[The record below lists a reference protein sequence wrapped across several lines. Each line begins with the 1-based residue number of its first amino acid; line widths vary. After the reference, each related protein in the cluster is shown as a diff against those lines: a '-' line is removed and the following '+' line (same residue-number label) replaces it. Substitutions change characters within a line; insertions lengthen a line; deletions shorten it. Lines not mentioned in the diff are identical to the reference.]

1 MNKKTGKEEIFIKS
15 MGIIIKKGFN
25 NTGLNEILKAS
36 DIPKGSFY
44 NYFISKED
52 YGLQLLDFFA
62 EKIFSYIDNYKDNN
76 ELSSLEQFRLFLED
90 FLKYYQED
98 DFKGGCPFGNF
109 AQELGDINENFR
121 IKTESIFYKVVE
133 KFSSFLSEAKKQSEV
148 DENIDEFVV
157 ANSILNY
164 WQGTLLRLKVSK
176 DPQHYEDFLDNI
188 FEVLLKKN

>member
-1 MNKKTGKEEIFIKS
+1 MASISYYKFLAALKTHFDVRRLQDYEKKSRKS
-15 MGIIIKKGFN
+15 IC
-25 NTGLNEILKAS
+25 
-36 DIPKGSFY
+36 
-44 NYFISKED
+44 
-52 YGLQLLDFFA
+52 LLRHDV
-62 EKIFSYIDNYKDNN
+62 D
-76 ELSSLEQFRLFLED
+76 SSLTKALRMSEIESTLGIRSTYFMFPSAA
-90 FLKYYQED
+90 YYQED

-164 WQGTLLRLKVSK
+164 WQGTLQRLKVSK
-176 DPQHYEDFLDNI
+176 ETQHYEKFLKQI
-188 FEVLLKKN
+188 FEVILKKI